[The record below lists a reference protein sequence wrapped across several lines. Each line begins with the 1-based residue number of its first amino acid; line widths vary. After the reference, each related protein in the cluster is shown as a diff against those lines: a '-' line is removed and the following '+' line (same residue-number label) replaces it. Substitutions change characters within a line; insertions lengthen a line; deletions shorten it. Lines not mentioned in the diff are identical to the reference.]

1 MAAAGEPDEE
11 ERLPAGEGECR
22 TEPEWEWLR
31 RGLVA
36 GLDMLAERDGGS
48 GGSAARFPAVAAGG
62 GREVRRDTAERR
74 WKGSS
79 TGRERG
85 DNALCSGGGGD
96 DG

>member
-31 RGLVA
+31 RGLVL
-36 GLDMLAERDGGS
+36 GLDIAVERI
-48 GGSAARFPAVAAGG
+48 GGSAARFPAVTAGG
-62 GREVRRDTAERR
+62 GREARRDTAERR

-79 TGRERG
+79 TGIERG